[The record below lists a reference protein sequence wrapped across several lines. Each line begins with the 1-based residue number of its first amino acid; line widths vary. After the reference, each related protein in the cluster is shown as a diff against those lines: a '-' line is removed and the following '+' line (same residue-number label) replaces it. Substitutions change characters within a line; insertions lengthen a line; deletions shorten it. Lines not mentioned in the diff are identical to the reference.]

1 MENPEL
7 ALGTLRRIDALDV
20 QIAIDD
26 FGTGFS
32 SLAYLKKLPVDE
44 LKIDRAFVM
53 NMLTDR
59 DDAMIVRSTVEL
71 AHNLGLRV
79 VAEGVEDE
87 GIVDALRQIGCDV
100 AQGYFASRP
109 LPADALATWLQTSP
123 WGEARV
129 QSRQFATVQ
138 P

>member
-1 MENPEL
+1 MESDQR
-7 ALGTLRRIDALDV
+7 LGEHEQDA
-20 QIAIDD
+20 
-26 FGTGFS
+26 
-32 SLAYLKKLPVDE
+32 
-44 LKIDRAFVM
+44 R
-53 NMLTDR
+53 
-59 DDAMIVRSTVEL
+59 
-71 AHNLGLRV
+71 
-79 VAEGVEDE
+79 AEGVEDE

-129 QSRQFATVQ
+129 QSRQFATLQ